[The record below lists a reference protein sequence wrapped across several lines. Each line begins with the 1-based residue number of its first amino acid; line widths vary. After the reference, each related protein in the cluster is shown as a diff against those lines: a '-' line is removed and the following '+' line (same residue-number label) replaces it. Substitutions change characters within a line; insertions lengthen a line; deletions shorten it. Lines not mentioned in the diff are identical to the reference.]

1 MATQKDMV
9 IDYIVEN
16 GSITTLQAFRDL
28 GITRL
33 SARIADIEKDGHE
46 VHRERVTY
54 KNRYGKNVPVVRYWF

>member
-16 GSITTLQAFRDL
+16 GSITTLQAFREF

-33 SARIADIEKDGHE
+33 AARIADIEKSGHE
-46 VHRERVTY
+46 VHRERVTH
-54 KNRYGKNVPVVRYWF
+54 KNRYGKTVTYMRYWF

>member
-46 VHRERVTY
+46 VQRERVTY